1 MNQAIGKNHQIKT
14 IYVAG
19 YLALVMFSISGLLIQ
34 GGIAMI
40 AGLTAFITL
49 STILLGCLY
58 HYRKHGDVNI
68 QKTVKP

>member
-1 MNQAIGKNHQIKT
+1 MGKNRQIKT

-19 YLALVMFSISGLLIQ
+19 YLALVLFSISGLLIQ
-34 GGIAMI
+34 GGLAMI

-58 HYRKHGDVNI
+58 HYRKHDN
-68 QKTVKP
+68 QLAAK